1 MIEAKVQVSWTNF
14 ILKMVNFLTSNFK
27 VISILSLQ
35 LFHLRDFC
43 FPKHDTPSSEKKN
56 YECFRPLS
64 TPKSRQ
70 KVIVFTEIE
79 DHLVRLQ
86 RN

>member
-14 ILKMVNFLTSNFK
+14 ILKMVNFLTSYFK

-43 FPKHDTPSSEKKN
+43 FPKHDTPSSEKKK
-56 YECFRPLS
+56 L
-64 TPKSRQ
+64 
-70 KVIVFTEIE
+70 
-79 DHLVRLQ
+79 
-86 RN
+86 